1 MARVLLLSPQPQKHW
16 EEQGRENGQSSRDK
30 PHTVE
35 PRGHGGR
42 VLMGPAWSSRQAGG
56 LAEPGLECGGGS
68 GGAQGLRELEPK
80 AHSGLP
86 HDAGF
91 WGPRGRSKLMQGT
104 HPVVYQ

>member
-56 LAEPGLECGGGS
+56 LVEPGWSVVGEVVVPRGLGS
-68 GGAQGLRELEPK
+68 WSPRHIQGCPMMLASGAQGGDP
-80 AHSGLP
+80 S
-86 HDAGF
+86 
-91 WGPRGRSKLMQGT
+91 
-104 HPVVYQ
+104 